1 MANDNI
7 QATPK
12 ATISVVLSARSN
24 MKKSLLIFMALC
36 FLPVLSWGQQATEQ
50 SVVPVRQDTIT
61 VQQDSVAVEQPKL
74 SLKQRITKR
83 INDKLHE
90 PYDTTRDNRYWWRAM
105 KHGKINFK
113 DSTMGYPKFVMFC
126 YKTYKWGDKAFNSY
140 DSAYVVSTGK
150 NWKLILKSDNWLD
163 SYIGTPFKDVRVMMN
178 SNLVSNI
185 GVTLSFMAVS
195 LGYSISI
202 SNLIYGGKVSNKVDF
217 SFTCARFTAD
227 AYYWENQNDINV
239 IYTDKNTDNKR
250 HRFRQS
256 GISRKAMG
264 LTAYYFFNN
273 RRYAQAAAY
282 CFSKYQKR
290 SAGSFLAGISL
301 QHFDVKF
308 DPEKMPEE
316 AYDYLPMQA
325 ELPRILYN
333 DYCLLVGYGY
343 NFVLGRK
350 WLLNLTLTPYIG
362 YRYNITVEPGQ
373 KRSDISLNLR
383 GRIGL
388 VYNHKKFFM
397 GLQGYADHHRYK
409 VKDSRLYNSMIELTA
424 LAGIRF

>member
-1 MANDNI
+1 
-7 QATPK
+7 
-12 ATISVVLSARSN
+12 
-24 MKKSLLIFMALC
+24 MALC
-36 FLPVLSWGQQATEQ
+36 CLPMLSWGHRAAEQ
-50 SVVPVRQDTIT
+50 PVEP
-61 VQQDSVAVEQPKL
+61 VQQETLLPDTLLSDTVAVEKKE
-74 SLKQRITKR
+74 SLKQRVTKY
-83 INDKLHE
+83 INDKLNE
-90 PYDTTRDNRYWWRAM
+90 PFDTTRDSRYWWRAM

-126 YKTYKWGDKAFNSY
+126 YNTYMWGDRAFNSY

-150 NWKLILKSDNWLD
+150 NWKLILKSNNWLD
-163 SYIGTPFKDVRVMMN
+163 SYIGTPFNDVRVMMN

-185 GVTLSFMAVS
+185 GVSLSFMAVS

-202 SNLIYGGKVSNKVDF
+202 SNLIHGGKVSNKVDF

-239 IYTDKNTDNKR
+239 IYTDKSIDDHK
-250 HRFRQS
+250 HKYRQS

-308 DPEKMPEE
+308 DMDKLADDAWTYIPEGAAP
-316 AYDYLPMQA
+316 
-325 ELPRILYN
+325 PRILYN
-333 DYCLLVGYGY
+333 DYCVLFGYGY

-350 WLLNLTLTPYIG
+350 WLLNLTFTPYIG
-362 YRYNITVEPGQ
+362 YRYNILPQPGE

-383 GRIGL
+383 GRLGL
-388 VYNHKKFFM
+388 VYNHKNFFFA
-397 GLQGYADHHRYK
+397 LQSYADHHRYSK
-409 VKDSRLYNSMIELTA
+409 NDTRLVNSLVEFTA